1 MLSELGFYST
11 EERPECGKPVSLTVL
26 KNAAVR
32 LKAYIESEGTTPED
46 TPES

>member
-1 MLSELGFYST
+1 MLRKLGFYST

-32 LKAYIESEGTTPED
+32 LKAYIEKEGEIPED